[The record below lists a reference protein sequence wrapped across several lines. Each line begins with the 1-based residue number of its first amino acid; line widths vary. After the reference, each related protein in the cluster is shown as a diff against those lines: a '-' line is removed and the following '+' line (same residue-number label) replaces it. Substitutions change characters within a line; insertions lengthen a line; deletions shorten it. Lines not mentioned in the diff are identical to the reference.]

1 MGMAPAPGPVR
12 LLDWFGGPSL
22 WAADLYTRLH
32 LDGVIFVSKDKSDEQ
47 TRKDFYTNDSV
58 MQHVKKSGLP
68 KTTGAFREMV
78 ASGSGMDL
86 NSSEGSKLMGVLELV
101 TFSKHPQQINIMDK
115 TSGETIVSIPT

>member
-1 MGMAPAPGPVR
+1 MGMASALSPVR
-12 LLDWFGGPSL
+12 LLEWFRRSSL
-22 WAADLYTRLH
+22 WAADLYTSSHLGRL
-32 LDGVIFVSKDKSDEQ
+32 IFVTNEKSDEQ

-68 KTTGAFREMV
+68 KTIGAFREMV

-86 NSSEGSKLMGVLELV
+86 NSSEGSKLMGILELV

-115 TSGETIVSIPT
+115 TSGETIVSIAT